1 MKQYLLDTS
10 VVLDLL
16 LNRPPWAAPAAH
28 SESSCVLF
36 SFSLLSLA

>member
-16 LNRPPWAAPAAH
+16 LNRPPWPTVASAP
-28 SESSCVLF
+28 V
-36 SFSLLSLA
+36 